1 MSASCLPLPTRR
13 VPDPLASAADDELR
27 AHVERALAAHYE
39 LDCEIGRGGMG
50 IVYRA
55 KDKRL
60 KRQVAIKLLPP
71 ELAFRSEIKSRFLRE
86 AETAAQ
92 LSHPNI
98 VPIYTV
104 DEQEQLVFFVMAY
117 IHGDNLAKRLHERGV
132 LTTDE
137 TRRILREVAD
147 ALAYAH
153 DRGVVHRDIKPDNI
167 LLDATSGR
175 PMVTDFGI
183 ARAMDSSGDS
193 RLTATGMAIGTPAY
207 MSPEQAAGEREID
220 GRSDLY
226 SLGILGYQMLTGEP
240 PFVAASTPAM
250 LVKHISERPIPLEQR
265 RSDVPT
271 DLARSI
277 MTLLEKEPANRF
289 PSASALVTALDTREA
304 PAPRTS
310 AAQPRSSTS
319 TGRSSDPAGDYARA
333 LEKDIADRASGFGSA
348 YGGGQ
353 SYGTSPNAP
362 YPSTPFQN
370 GGQRVSLAAAASVDE
385 LRRWENP
392 HVVRFRKK
400 IAPYLFV
407 NGVIVLF
414 SIFGQNGFFPI
425 TVLWSI
431 YIAFQ
436 YAKLWSEGFDWR
448 DVFRQPRDRELIEVF
463 EEAMEYV
470 RAVFSPAARMQLRA
484 RRDERR
490 ALARMGGGPALP
502 SGMEASQ
509 PVNYAAAGLSGQ
521 IGDRARQAVSDRDE
535 IIRRLHALPKAD
547 RERFADV
554 ERSATALAD
563 RIGALALSLDELSRQ
578 DVTSSRD
585 VLEREIS
592 ALESAANPLE
602 RGSEDRV
609 RRLAYLKRQ
618 RRALVDAAKKKDA
631 VSAKLE
637 TCSLALQ
644 NMRYD
649 LMRLSASPQMHQH
662 ITSLAVQALNLA
674 ENVDEAVY
682 VADELGRVG
691 GGRSSGARRASERG

>member
-1 MSASCLPLPTRR
+1 
-13 VPDPLASAADDELR
+13 
-27 AHVERALAAHYE
+27 
-39 LDCEIGRGGMG
+39 
-50 IVYRA
+50 
-55 KDKRL
+55 
-60 KRQVAIKLLPP
+60 
-71 ELAFRSEIKSRFLRE
+71 
-86 AETAAQ
+86 
-92 LSHPNI
+92 
-98 VPIYTV
+98 
-104 DEQEQLVFFVMAY
+104 
-117 IHGDNLAKRLHERGV
+117 
-132 LTTDE
+132 
-137 TRRILREVAD
+137 
-147 ALAYAH
+147 
-153 DRGVVHRDIKPDNI
+153 
-167 LLDATSGR
+167 
-175 PMVTDFGI
+175 MVTDFGI
-183 ARAMDSSGDS
+183 ARAMDSEGDS

-250 LVKHISERPIPLEQR
+250 LVKHISERPIPVEQR

-271 DLARSI
+271 DLARSV
-277 MTLLEKEPANRF
+277 MMLLEKEPANRF
-289 PSASALVTALDTREA
+289 PSASALVAALDTREA
-304 PAPRTS
+304 PPARTS
-310 AAQPRSSTS
+310 APTAQQRSSTS
-319 TGRSSDPAGDYARA
+319 TPRGSDPASDFARS
-333 LEKDIADRASGFGSA
+333 LDKDIVDRASGYGS
-348 YGGGQ
+348 YGQ
-353 SYGTSPNAP
+353 SYGTSPNAAYPPMP
-362 YPSTPFQN
+362 YPN
-370 GGQRVSLAAAASVDE
+370 AGQRLSLAGTGSSDE

-414 SIFGQNGFFPI
+414 SIFGQNGPFPI

-470 RAVFSPAARMQLRA
+470 RAMFNPVARAQLRA
-484 RRDERR
+484 KRDERR

-535 IIRRLHALPKAD
+535 IIRRLNALPKGD

-563 RIGALALSLDELSRQ
+563 RIGALALSLDDLSRH
-578 DVTSSRD
+578 DVTSSRE

-631 VSAKLE
+631 VAAKLE

-662 ITSLAVQALNLA
+662 ITSLALQALNLA

-682 VADELGRVG
+682 VADEMGRVG